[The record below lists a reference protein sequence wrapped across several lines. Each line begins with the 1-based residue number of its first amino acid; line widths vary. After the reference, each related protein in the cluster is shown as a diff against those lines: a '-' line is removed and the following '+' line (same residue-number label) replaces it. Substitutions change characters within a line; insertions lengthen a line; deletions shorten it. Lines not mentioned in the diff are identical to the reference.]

1 MVRTELPFMLQ
12 LLLALSTCAFQDCLL
27 RTYSILFLVLSYF
40 QLLNLMQFTVV
51 KLIDYLVILMLIL
64 IVGCLLLVDSM
75 YKQ

>member
-1 MVRTELPFMLQ
+1 MLQ
-12 LLLALSTCAFQDCLL
+12 LLLALSTSPFQDCLL
-27 RTYSILFLVLSYF
+27 RTYSILFLVLSNF